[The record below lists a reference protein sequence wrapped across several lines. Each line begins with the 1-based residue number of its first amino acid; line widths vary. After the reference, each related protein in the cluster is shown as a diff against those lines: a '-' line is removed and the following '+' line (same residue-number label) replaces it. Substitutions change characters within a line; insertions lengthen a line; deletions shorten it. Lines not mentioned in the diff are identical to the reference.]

1 MGFKITSREIIA
13 IVICIVIVGAIYV
26 GFNQFFNSKEKDAL
40 KIVSM
45 ELSKSEKGL
54 NFTVTV
60 KIKNTGSND
69 INNAELNLIFIKD
82 NDIVDSKKQSLYLE
96 TNLQGA
102 YSANF
107 INVPFENDSTYK
119 AIATI
124 SLGNEILDTQTI
136 TKQF

>member
-26 GFNQFFNSKEKDAL
+26 GFNQFFNNNKNTL

-45 ELSKSEKGL
+45 ELNKSEEGL

-60 KIKNTGSND
+60 KIQNTGSND

-82 NDIVDSKKQSLYLE
+82 NDIVDSKKQSLYLQS
-96 TNLQGA
+96 NLQNA

-107 INVPFENDSTYK
+107 INVPFGNESTYK